1 MEALAAYVLLGITAG
16 LVGGRLGEALSKR
29 LGIMGYD
36 FMKPW
41 RREPV
46 PDAGGAGLGVTLA
59 LVYAL
64 LAPIHG
70 SLMAA
75 AALLAAYMVVV
86 GLVDDKWRM
95 DPVTKPLLTMTA
107 AGIIVLLGAYEPRVY
122 IPLYGWASLRL
133 VYPALLPLL
142 TGVSANAF
150 NMIDVVNGSMP
161 TAALATLASIGI
173 GAVVASAAGVYTPGS
188 SAAAYTLILASAL
201 ASYLLVYNRYPAR
214 VFNGDSGSLTVGA
227 LVGLA
232 AIALK
237 QEAVY
242 LIAMSPLVLNGFQI
256 VTTVRGFA
264 ERREIPR
271 PVRVDEKGYLHATC
285 DPRSPPTLVQLI
297 VAEKPMREKE
307 VYQSLLVLYAL
318 SSAAGIAAALLFY
331 YYLPPA

>member
-1 MEALAAYVLLGITAG
+1 MEALAVYVLLGVGVG
-16 LVGGRLGEALSKR
+16 LVGGWLGEVLSRR
-29 LGIMGYD
+29 LGILGYD

-46 PDAGGAGLGVTLA
+46 PDAGGAGLGIALA

-70 SLMAA
+70 SLMLT
-75 AALLAAYMVVV
+75 AALLSAYMVVV

-107 AGIIVLLGAYEPRVY
+107 AAIIVLLGAYEPRVY

-161 TAALATLASIGI
+161 TAALATLASIST
-173 GAVVASAAGVYTPGS
+173 GALIASAAGIYTPTAS
-188 SAAAYTLILASAL
+188 TTAYVLILISAL
-201 ASYLLVYNRYPAR
+201 ASYLVVYNRYPAR

-232 AIALK
+232 AIAMK

-242 LIAMSPLVLNGFQI
+242 LVAMSPLVLNGFQI
-256 VTTVRGFA
+256 VSTVRGFA

-297 VAEKPMREKE
+297 VAGKPLRERD
-307 VYQSLLVLYAL
+307 VYQALVLLYTL
-318 SSAAGIAAALLFY
+318 SSAAGVAAALLFY
-331 YYLPPA
+331 HYLPPA